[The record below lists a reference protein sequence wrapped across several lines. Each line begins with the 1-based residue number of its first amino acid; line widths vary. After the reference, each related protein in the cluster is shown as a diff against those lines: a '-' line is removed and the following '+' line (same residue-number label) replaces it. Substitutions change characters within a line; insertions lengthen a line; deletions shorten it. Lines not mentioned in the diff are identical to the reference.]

1 MRPQVKWLLTATLA
15 GLIVSPVVG
24 QAPREVLQA
33 IFENGVDAPMLLA
46 NPGVQKEIKLSDK
59 QHAQVKKVVQEVFD
73 KYKPEFQK
81 AGRDQAKRLKLMADS
96 TQETRDRLR
105 NELPDILKPEQ
116 LKRLKEIQIQVNG
129 IVSFKREDVQ
139 KELNLT
145 DEQKEKIKGIGE
157 GLKKDVAALF
167 KDAASAPLRKMP
179 EAMRKSKEL
188 KDAATRKAVETLTEE
203 QQKSWQKMH
212 GEKFDLK
219 LDLGLRG
226 GGRG

>member
-1 MRPQVKWLLTATLA
+1 MRPQVKWLLTAILA
-15 GLIVSPVVG
+15 GLIVSPVLG
-24 QAPREVLQA
+24 QAPREILRA
-33 IFENGVDAPMLLA
+33 ILENGVDAPMLLA

-81 AGRDQAKRLKLMADS
+81 AGRDQEKRLKLMADS
-96 TQETRDRLR
+96 TQESRDRLR
-105 NELPDILKPEQ
+105 KELPDILKPEQ
-116 LKRLKEIQIQVNG
+116 LKRLQEIQIQVNG
-129 IVSFKREDVQ
+129 IVSFKRQDVQ

-145 DEQKEKIKGIGE
+145 DKQKEEIKGIGE
-157 GLKKDVAALF
+157 GLKKEVAALF
-167 KDAASAPLRKMP
+167 KDAASAPVRKMP

-188 KDAATRKAVETLTEE
+188 KDEATRKAVESLTEE
-203 QQKSWQKMH
+203 QQKTWQKMH

-219 LDLGLRG
+219 LNLLPRG